1 MVKEFIR
8 TMHKK
13 TVQHRLWL
21 IVVLGGLATLA
32 IIFQS
37 FLSFVQVGRAE
48 TSLVQERAT
57 ETPAPENPFKDIVLE
72 ARAAYVADLTTGK
85 VLYAKNEQEKL
96 PLASVTKI
104 MTALIAR
111 ERMNSSVVVTIT
123 KEDLLVEGDSGLY
136 LDERWRMED
145 LLDVMLLIS
154 SNDAAHAVSGFVGG
168 AGQRTDTSNA
178 QFVMMMNE
186 KAQTLG
192 LSTMEFFNESGLDL
206 EENGVAVKAGGY
218 GSAHNV
224 AMLMT
229 ELWNKYPTTFE
240 ITVRK
245 DARITSQDGIAHILP
260 NTNEALG
267 RYPGMIGS
275 KTGYTGLAGGNLAIL
290 FDVGIGHP
298 VVAVVLGSTRD
309 GRFSDMQALTRATL
323 EVLK

>member
-1 MVKEFIR
+1 MVQEFIR

-21 IVVLGGLATLA
+21 VVVLGGLATLA
-32 IIFQS
+32 IFFQS
-37 FLSFVQVGRAE
+37 FLSFIQVGRAE
-48 TSLVQERAT
+48 TSLPEAQTSTLQED
-57 ETPAPENPFKDIVLE
+57 PFKDVVLE
-72 ARAAYVADLTTGK
+72 ARAVHVADLVTGK

-111 ERMNSSVVVTIT
+111 ERMNSSAVVTIT
-123 KEDLLVEGDSGLY
+123 KEDLSIEGDTGLHVG
-136 LDERWRMED
+136 ERWRMED

-168 AGQRTDTSNA
+168 AGQRTETSHA
-178 QFVMMMNE
+178 QFVVMMNE
-186 KAQTLG
+186 KAQALG

-206 EENGVAVKAGGY
+206 EENGTTVKAGGY
-218 GSAHNV
+218 GSAHNI
-224 AMLMT
+224 AMLMI
-229 ELWNKYPTTFE
+229 ELWNKYPATLE
-240 ITVRK
+240 ITTRK
-245 DARITSQDGIAHILP
+245 DARITSQDGIVHVLP

-275 KTGYTGLAGGNLAIL
+275 KTGYTELAGGNLVIL

-298 VVAVVLGSTRD
+298 VVAVVLGSSRD
-309 GRFSDMQALTRATL
+309 GRFADMQMLTQATL
-323 EVLK
+323 KAFE

>member
-8 TMHKK
+8 TIHKK

-21 IVVLGGLATLA
+21 IVVLGGLATFA
-32 IIFQS
+32 IILQS
-37 FLSFVQVGRAE
+37 FISFVQIGRAE
-48 TSLVQERAT
+48 TSLVEERAI
-57 ETPAPENPFKDIVLE
+57 ETPLPEDPFKDIILE

-123 KEDLLVEGDSGLY
+123 KEDLSVEGDTGLHVG
-136 LDERWRMED
+136 ERWRMED

-168 AGQRTDTSNA
+168 SGQRTEGSNA
-178 QFVMMMNE
+178 QFVAMMNE
-186 KAQTLG
+186 KARTLG
-192 LSTMEFFNESGLDL
+192 LSTMEFFNESGLDV
-206 EENGVAVKAGGY
+206 EEDGFAIKAGGY

-224 AMLMT
+224 AVLMT
-229 ELWNKYPTTFE
+229 ELWNKYPTALE
-240 ITVRK
+240 ITARK

-260 NTNEALG
+260 NTNESLG

-275 KTGYTGLAGGNLAIL
+275 KTGYTGLAGGNLVIL
-290 FDVGIGHP
+290 FDVSIGRP

-309 GRFSDMQALTRATL
+309 GRFADMQALTQATL
-323 EVLK
+323 KAVK